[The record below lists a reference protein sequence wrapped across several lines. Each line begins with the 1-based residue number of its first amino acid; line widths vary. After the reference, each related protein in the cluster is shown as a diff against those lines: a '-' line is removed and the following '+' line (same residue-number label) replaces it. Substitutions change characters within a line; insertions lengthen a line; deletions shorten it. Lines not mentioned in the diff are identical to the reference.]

1 MSRLAE
7 WVFGHARWVLVTVL
21 LASAAFASRIPAIG
35 IYTDFRDLLPV
46 GHPYVQLHEEI
57 QEQFGGAN
65 VVVLAVEVAHGT
77 VFDPE
82 VLALIHRI
90 TLAADEL
97 PGVNHHLLASL
108 THRTVRNVYMTAD
121 GGLRSDLYYDPND
134 PPENARELAAL
145 REAVLADPAVYGLLV
160 SADLQAALIRAP
172 LVEGRFEYP
181 QVFAAVQ
188 RIRAQAQRPGIR
200 VYATGQPVLVGW
212 VHSYLPQVFEIF
224 LYTAAIM
231 LVLLVAYFRTLYGVL
246 IPLAGVAL
254 AASWGLGFIGLAGY
268 NLDPLSLVIPF
279 LIGARSLS
287 HGIQLMERYYAEY
300 AQDRHA
306 PAAARRTFVALFRP
320 GVLGVLS
327 DAIGV
332 LLISIGGIPLN
343 QKLAFYAAFW
353 ALSVIF
359 TVLVFV
365 PALLAVLPP
374 PRRVVAHRGLLRRGF
389 PALARALLHVRAA
402 RGIVAGAV
410 VLMAGAA
417 ALAPRVQIGE
427 SEPGSPLLYPTHDY
441 NVSSRAINARFPG
454 AEELYLIADS
464 GEPGGIKRPEVLQ
477 AIEDLQRWM
486 LDSPDVGASK
496 AVPDLVKKINRILH
510 SDDPRWLQIPHDA
523 RYVGG
528 LFFTYMASSP
538 VPNALKEYITPDERR
553 ANVVFYF
560 KDHRG
565 TTVRAA
571 LARAQAWAQTAGTRA
586 EGLRIELA
594 AGLIGVTAAVNE
606 VVWRT
611 NFTVVPAVLALI
623 FVAVLLAYRSWHAA
637 WIVLLPMAFSTLL
650 TYAYMA
656 ARGIGININTVP
668 MIAVGIGVGIDY
680 SIYMLDRIREEV
692 RGGAALREAVV
703 RAVSTTGF
711 AITMTFTTLI
721 GGIAMWFVL
730 SELRFQA
737 DAALLLA
744 VMLALNALAALVL
757 VPAWMLVARPR
768 FVLAVRPAS

>member
-1 MSRLAE
+1 VSRLAG
-7 WVFGHARWVLVTVL
+7 WVFGHARLVLGTVL
-21 LASAAFASRIPAIG
+21 LTSIAFASRIPTIG

-46 GHPYVQLHEEI
+46 GHPYVRLHEDI
-57 QEQFGGAN
+57 QDQFGGAN
-65 VVVLAVEVAHGT
+65 VVVLAVGVAHGT

-82 VLALIHRI
+82 VLALIHRV

-97 PGVNHHLLASL
+97 PGVNHHLVASL

-134 PPENARELAAL
+134 PPQDARELAAL

-160 SADLQAALIRAP
+160 SPDLKAALIRAP

-188 RIRAQAQRPGIR
+188 RIRAQAQRPGIA
-200 VYATGQPVLVGW
+200 VHATGQPVLVGW
-212 VHSYLPQVFEIF
+212 VHSYLPQILEIF

-231 LVLLVAYFRTLYGVL
+231 LVLLIAYFRTLYGVL
-246 IPLAGVAL
+246 VPLAGVTL
-254 AASWGLGFIGLAGY
+254 ASSWGLGFIGLAGY

-287 HGIQLMERYYAEY
+287 HGIQLVERFYAEY
-300 AQDRHA
+300 AQAGAA
-306 PAAARRTFVALFRP
+306 PAAARRTFEALFRP

-332 LLISIGGIPLN
+332 LLIAIGGIPLN
-343 QKLAFYAAFW
+343 QKLAYYAAFW

-359 TVLVFV
+359 TVLIFV
-365 PALLAVLPP
+365 PALLAVLPA
-374 PRRVVAHRGLLRRGF
+374 PRRVVAHAGVLRRGF
-389 PALARALLHVRAA
+389 PALAGTLLHARAA
-402 RGIVAGAV
+402 RATVAGAA

-417 ALAPRVQIGE
+417 ALATRVQIGE
-427 SEPGSPLLYPTHDY
+427 SEPGSPLLYPEHDY
-441 NVSSRAINARFPG
+441 NLSSRAINRHFPG

-464 GEPGGIKRPEVLQ
+464 GAPGGIKRPEVLH

-496 AVPDLVKKINRILH
+496 AVPDLVKKINRVLH
-510 SDDPRWLQIPHDA
+510 SDDPRWHQIPHDA

-560 KDHRG
+560 RDHRG
-565 TTVRAA
+565 TTVRDA
-571 LARAQAWAQTAGTRA
+571 LARAESWARTAGERA

-594 AGLIGVTAAVNE
+594 AGLIGVTAAINE
-606 VVWRT
+606 VVWKT

-623 FVAVLLAYRSWHAA
+623 FLAILLAYRSWHAA
-637 WIVLLPMAFSTLL
+637 WIVLLSMSFSTLL

-656 ARGIGININTVP
+656 LRGIGVNINTVP

-680 SIYMLDRIREEV
+680 SIYMLDRIREEMQA
-692 RGGAALREAVV
+692 GGELRDAALRAIG
-703 RAVSTTGF
+703 TTGF

-730 SELRFQA
+730 SDLRFQA

-744 VMLALNALAALVL
+744 VMLALNALAAILL
-757 VPAWMLVARPR
+757 VPAWTLVARPR
-768 FVLAVRPAS
+768 FMLAAGQAR